1 MSNCEWWL
9 ASVAPEIPKITLKSF
24 FTKPLVVELNFIFVG
39 LVDGN
44 LALPQNSEKME
55 YNFCLLKK

>member
-1 MSNCEWWL
+1 MV
-9 ASVAPEIPKITLKSF
+9 ASFGCTRNTKVHTKIFF
-24 FTKPLVVELNFIFVG
+24 FTKPLVAELNFVFVG